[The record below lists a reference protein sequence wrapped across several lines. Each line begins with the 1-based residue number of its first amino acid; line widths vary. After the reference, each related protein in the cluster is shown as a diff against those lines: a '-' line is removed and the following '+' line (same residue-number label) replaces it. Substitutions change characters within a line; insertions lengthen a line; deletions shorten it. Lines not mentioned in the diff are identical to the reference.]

1 MQRPEHSTDVIKH
14 EPASDSES
22 DTQLISMKQEG
33 LTAFSAVKNESEDNL
48 DSVNVMANANTAS
61 NPLIG
66 VTENKLIDD
75 KQHIDSFAFV
85 TVKTEVKDEP
95 WDYEAETHVLK
106 DEVTTEEHELLPQGL
121 QMEES
126 RSDVEG
132 SCDSQQGAVLHFQGW
147 ERV

>member
-106 DEVTTEEHELLPQGL
+106 DEVTTEEHELLPQG
-121 QMEES
+121 
-126 RSDVEG
+126 
-132 SCDSQQGAVLHFQGW
+132 
-147 ERV
+147 